1 MIATAAAEKIG
12 SRQGLISVGIGVLIA
27 QLIMTYMM
35 SIGKG
40 WAQAFF
46 WFTDTKYVLNVF
58 IGVLIMFI
66 AGYFLG
72 KLAGKLIIIKQWN
85 YALTGCLVGI
95 EILLITTFITSWVG
109 FFQEGISQMGT
120 ESNPLYD
127 YIVKPMYWVTIF
139 GAIPAL
145 LVGVWFGWQIKKKG
159 EGMV

>member
-40 WAQAFF
+40 WAKAFF

-159 EGMV
+159 EGMG